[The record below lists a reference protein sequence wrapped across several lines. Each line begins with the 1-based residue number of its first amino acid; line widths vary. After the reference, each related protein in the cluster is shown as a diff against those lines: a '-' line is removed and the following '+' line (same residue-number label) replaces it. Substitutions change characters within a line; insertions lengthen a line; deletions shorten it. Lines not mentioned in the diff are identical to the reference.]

1 MKYVYLFN
9 EGNKDMKD
17 ILGGKGANLAEMTR
31 IGLPVPLGF
40 TVTTDACNNF
50 YENKCKMST
59 EIKNEIFEKLKEFE
73 KMVHKKFGSKGNPLL
88 VSVRSGSPV
97 SMPGMMDTILN
108 LGLND
113 EVAESLSNKT
123 GNKRFVYD
131 SYRRLIGMYA
141 DVVKGLDTHEFE
153 KVIDT
158 FKKKRKIKLDIDLN
172 EDDMYKITLKYK
184 EIYEILA
191 KEPFP
196 QNPYEQLIEAVT
208 SVFKSWNNE
217 RAKIYRKMN
226 DISDSLGT
234 AVNVQEMVY
243 GNLGSNSGTGVAFTR
258 NPSTGEKELYGE
270 YLMNAQGEDVVA
282 GIRTPKKIETLKKEM
297 PDVYEEFNKYCEI
310 LENHY
315 KDMQDMEFTIENG
328 KLYMLQTRNGKRTAK
343 AAIKIAVDL
352 VNEKKISKKE
362 ALLRVEPNTLDQ
374 LLHKTFD
381 EKELKNAH
389 VIAKGLSAS
398 PGASSGKILFNAADV
413 IKAKNNNEEAIL
425 VRNET
430 SPEDIEGMSSA
441 SGVLTIRGGMTSHAA
456 VVARGMGKCC
466 VSGCEDLT
474 INESDKTLTTK
485 DGFVFSEGDII
496 SIDGTTGLVYEGEIK
511 KVESATNEYFNTFM
525 SWADSVRKLGVRA
538 NAETVADAT
547 QAKKFGAEGI
557 GLCRTEH
564 MFFSERRI
572 FSIRKMIMSK
582 TDNQRQIALNELL
595 IYQREDFEQLFR
607 IIDGDSIT
615 IRYLDPPLHE
625 FLPKEESEI
634 KKLAKSLDM
643 SYNELVDRIDE
654 LKEFNPMMGHR
665 GCRLAVTNPE
675 VARMQTRALIE
686 AAINVTR
693 EGIKVKPEIMIPL
706 VTDLKEFKFVKKIVD
721 DEASIVMKEQNQ
733 KIDYKI
739 GTMIETP
746 RAVMMSQEIAE
757 EAKFFSFG
765 TNDLTQLSFGFSRDD
780 ASKYLNDY
788 LDKKILEYDPFKRI
802 DENGVGRLVE
812 IAVRLGKK
820 ARKNLHL
827 GICGEHAGEANSI
840 YFCHKIGLDYVSC
853 SPYRVPIARLA
864 AAQAAIKARKD

>member
-258 NPSTGEKELYGE
+258 NPATG
-270 YLMNAQGEDVVA
+270 
-282 GIRTPKKIETLKKEM
+282 
-297 PDVYEEFNKYCEI
+297 
-310 LENHY
+310 
-315 KDMQDMEFTIENG
+315 
-328 KLYMLQTRNGKRTAK
+328 
-343 AAIKIAVDL
+343 
-352 VNEKKISKKE
+352 
-362 ALLRVEPNTLDQ
+362 
-374 LLHKTFD
+374 
-381 EKELKNAH
+381 
-389 VIAKGLSAS
+389 
-398 PGASSGKILFNAADV
+398 
-413 IKAKNNNEEAIL
+413 
-425 VRNET
+425 
-430 SPEDIEGMSSA
+430 
-441 SGVLTIRGGMTSHAA
+441 
-456 VVARGMGKCC
+456 
-466 VSGCEDLT
+466 
-474 INESDKTLTTK
+474 
-485 DGFVFSEGDII
+485 
-496 SIDGTTGLVYEGEIK
+496 
-511 KVESATNEYFNTFM
+511 
-525 SWADSVRKLGVRA
+525 
-538 NAETVADAT
+538 
-547 QAKKFGAEGI
+547 
-557 GLCRTEH
+557 
-564 MFFSERRI
+564 
-572 FSIRKMIMSK
+572 
-582 TDNQRQIALNELL
+582 
-595 IYQREDFEQLFR
+595 
-607 IIDGDSIT
+607 
-615 IRYLDPPLHE
+615 
-625 FLPKEESEI
+625 
-634 KKLAKSLDM
+634 
-643 SYNELVDRIDE
+643 
-654 LKEFNPMMGHR
+654 
-665 GCRLAVTNPE
+665 
-675 VARMQTRALIE
+675 
-686 AAINVTR
+686 
-693 EGIKVKPEIMIPL
+693 
-706 VTDLKEFKFVKKIVD
+706 
-721 DEASIVMKEQNQ
+721 
-733 KIDYKI
+733 
-739 GTMIETP
+739 
-746 RAVMMSQEIAE
+746 
-757 EAKFFSFG
+757 
-765 TNDLTQLSFGFSRDD
+765 
-780 ASKYLNDY
+780 
-788 LDKKILEYDPFKRI
+788 
-802 DENGVGRLVE
+802 
-812 IAVRLGKK
+812 
-820 ARKNLHL
+820 
-827 GICGEHAGEANSI
+827 
-840 YFCHKIGLDYVSC
+840 
-853 SPYRVPIARLA
+853 
-864 AAQAAIKARKD
+864 